1 MGWSAAARA
10 MCALAC
16 SGLLSGCATF
26 RPEEG
31 RIGEINKSASD
42 YTEQSVLL
50 NVVRSE
56 KYEPLSFIVVT
67 GLDGT
72 NSLTGSLGFAGF
84 TLGPHPAASPRD
96 FLLGPNAVSRTGS
109 NTFHVSVVDDPPSF
123 VALLSP
129 LTPATLAFFANEGY
143 PRELLFFL
151 LVDHIRVTEP
161 ARGSKAKLYRN
172 DPSDPAAFQDF
183 IGVMATLLNDGLT
196 AEIDVAGVPA
206 GRALPKSALC
216 FDPSLPPP
224 PFTGAS
230 SAGAGLAASCE
241 TARWVEGAAS
251 GAAAASG
258 PPTMTLGMVAAPDG
272 SLWTPLPG
280 GTVIR
285 HLVPGKPPEDF
296 ALPPKKK
303 DPATAPLIA
312 FPLVDAEGT
321 IYEVSFRSV
330 YGVYAYLGALRRGGG
345 GRPTDISNLLK
356 LDGDGK
362 GGILDITAARGAC
375 FTAVD
380 YEGGHYCV
388 PERAD
393 NTKRLFNLLH
403 QLQQISTA
411 PSNAPTTLTVTNVP

>member
-1 MGWSAAARA
+1 MGSNAAVRVAIA
-10 MCALAC
+10 FAC
-16 SGLLSGCATF
+16 SAWLSGCATF

-42 YTEQSVLL
+42 YTEQAVLL

-56 KYEPLSFIVVT
+56 KYEPLSFLVVT

-84 TLGPHPAASPRD
+84 TLGPHPSSSPRD

-151 LVDHIRVTEP
+151 MVDHIRVTE
-161 ARGSKAKLYRN
+161 RGGATATLYRN
-172 DPSDPAAFQDF
+172 DPSDPAAFPEF
-183 IGVMATLLNDGLT
+183 IGVMATLLKDGLT

-224 PFTGAS
+224 AYLAS
-230 SAGAGLAASCE
+230 QSAVVAAGGGAASCE
-241 TARWVEGAAS
+241 TARWVEGGPSAAGGS
-251 GAAAASG
+251 PALN
-258 PPTMTLGMVAAPDG
+258 LGMVAAPDG

-280 GTVIR
+280 GMVIR
-285 HLVPGKPPEDF
+285 HLVPGKGFEDF
-296 ALPPKKK
+296 PLPPKKK
-303 DPATAPLIA
+303 DPDTAPLIA
-312 FPLVDAEGT
+312 FPLVDAKGT
-321 IYEVSFRSV
+321 TYEVSFRSV
-330 YGVYAYLGALRRGGG
+330 YGVYAYLGALRRGAGKG
-345 GRPTDISNLLK
+345 PTDLSNLLK
-356 LDGDGK
+356 LDGAGK
-362 GGILDITAARGAC
+362 GGILDITGARGDC

-388 PERAD
+388 PTRAD

-403 QLQQISTA
+403 QLQEISTA

>member
-1 MGWSAAARA
+1 MRSNAAVGL
-10 MCALAC
+10 ALAVFC
-16 SGLLSGCATF
+16 SALLSGCATF

-42 YTEQSVLL
+42 YTEQAVLL

-56 KYEPLSFIVVT
+56 RYEPLSFLVVT

-72 NSLTGSLGFAGF
+72 TSLTGSLGFAGF

-96 FLLGPNAVSRTGS
+96 FLIGPNAVSRTGS
-109 NTFHVSVVDDPPSF
+109 NTFHVSVIDDPPSF

-151 LVDHIRVTEP
+151 MVDHIRVTRPEP
-161 ARGSKAKLYRN
+161 GARAKLYRN
-172 DPSDPAAFQDF
+172 DPSDTAAFPDF
-183 IGVMATLLNDGLT
+183 IGVMATLLRDGLT
-196 AEIDVAGVPA
+196 AEIDVAGVPS

-224 PFTGAS
+224 PFVDTG
-230 SAGAGLAASCE
+230 SAAAAGGGFGASCE
-241 TARWVEGAAS
+241 NARWVEAAGAAS
-251 GAAAASG
+251 A
-258 PPTMTLGMVAAPDG
+258 PPPLNLGMVAAPDG

-280 GTVIR
+280 GMVIR

-296 ALPPKKK
+296 ELPPRKK

-312 FPLVDAEGT
+312 FPLVDPDGT
-321 IYEVSFRSV
+321 KYEVSFRSV
-330 YGVYAYLGALRRGGG
+330 YGVYAYLGALRRGVG

-356 LDGDGK
+356 LDSDGK
-362 GGILDITAARGAC
+362 GGILDITGVRGDC

-388 PERAD
+388 PTRAD
-393 NTKRLFNLLH
+393 NTKRLFNVLR
-403 QLQQISTA
+403 QLQEISTA

>member
-1 MGWSAAARA
+1 MSLNAAGAA
-10 MCALAC
+10 SVLAV
-16 SGLLSGCATF
+16 SLLLAGCATF

-31 RIGEINKSASD
+31 RISEINKSQSD

-56 KYEPLSFIVVT
+56 KYEPLSFVVVT

-72 NSLTGSLGFAGF
+72 NSLSGSLGFGGF
-84 TLGPHPAASPRD
+84 TLGPHLHSNPRS
-96 FLLGPNAVSRTGS
+96 FLLGPDSVSRAAS

-129 LTPATLAFFANEGY
+129 LNPATLAFFANEGY

-151 LVDHIRVTEP
+151 LVDHIRVTDAGP
-161 ARGSKAKLYRN
+161 GGRVKLYRN
-172 DPSDPAAFQDF
+172 DPSDPAAFPEF
-183 IGVMATLLNDGLT
+183 IGVMGTLLKDGLT

-224 PFTGAS
+224 PFVG
-230 SAGAGLAASCE
+230 AGAGAAANPGVAGSCE
-241 TARWVEGAAS
+241 TARWVEAGGASA
-251 GAAAASG
+251 GGEAA
-258 PPTMTLGMVAAPDG
+258 PTMAMVAASDG

-280 GTVIR
+280 GNVIR
-285 HLVPGKPPEDF
+285 HLVPGKPFEDF
-296 ALPPKKK
+296 PLPAKKRN
-303 DPATAPLIA
+303 PATAPLIA
-312 FPLVDAEGT
+312 FPLVDANGT
-321 IYEVSFRSV
+321 KYEVSFRSV
-330 YGVYAYLGALRRGGG
+330 YGVYAYLGALRRGFG

-356 LDGDGK
+356 LDSDRR
-362 GGILDITAARGAC
+362 GGILDITADRGAC

-380 YEGGHYCV
+380 YEGSHYCV
-388 PERAD
+388 PAGAD